1 MFDQPSPVNPGD
13 SPSGGDDLYGS
24 GPLPN
29 RFTRSTA
36 TGCLGVA
43 CVLALPALLFV
54 PIEQLHLPR
63 GIALLIPLMGASAL
77 GLGMLILASV
87 PSSAPGTRL
96 LRTGRSPVLER
107 PATKPNRI
115 AFAGTLLLMV
125 ICVAGYVVVNFLG
138 DDRRAILG
146 GTVLVA
152 VCGSALIGSALLAA
166 LTVGPIPAWRWV
178 KVPIHGGFTTQIQRV
193 AIPGFVAVVWSL
205 MVAADAGYAWAP
217 ISAAV
222 LICFAA
228 LMGPVLG
235 RHPRRMMH
243 RR

>member
-1 MFDQPSPVNPGD
+1 MFDQPSPVNRDDSSSSGD
-13 SPSGGDDLYGS
+13 GLYGN

-36 TGCLGVA
+36 TGCLGVL
-43 CVLALPALLFV
+43 CVLVLPALLFV

-63 GIALLIPLMGASAL
+63 GIALLIPLVGASAL
-77 GLGMLILASV
+77 GLGMAILASV
-87 PSSAPGTRL
+87 PSGAPGSRL

-115 AFAGTLLLMV
+115 AFVWTLLLTVMC
-125 ICVAGYVVVNFLG
+125 ITGYLTVNFLG

-146 GTVLVA
+146 GTVVVA
-152 VCGSALIGSALLAA
+152 VCGSALIGSALLAV
-166 LTVGPIPAWRWV
+166 LVVGPIPAWRWV
-178 KVPIHGGFTTQIQRV
+178 KIPIHGGVTTQVQRV
-193 AIPGFVAVVWSL
+193 ALPGFVAVVWSL
-205 MVAADAGYAWAP
+205 VVAADAGYAWAP
-217 ISAAV
+217 MSAAV

-235 RHPRRMMH
+235 RLPRRMM
-243 RR
+243 RRR